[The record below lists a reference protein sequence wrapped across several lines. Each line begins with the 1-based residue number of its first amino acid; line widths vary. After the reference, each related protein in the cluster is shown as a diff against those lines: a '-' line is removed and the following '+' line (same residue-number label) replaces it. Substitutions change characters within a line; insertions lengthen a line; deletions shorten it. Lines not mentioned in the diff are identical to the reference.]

1 MKDLNNFFEICNDLV
16 LRKRKAKLL
25 SILVDS
31 PSIEVAD
38 FFNQQKT
45 KVVLSIITQF
55 KNEFSAEVFSNLSK
69 EKQLELYELLDK
81 KVFSKIFSLMSSQYR
96 VDFYQN
102 LKSDDQINL
111 LPFLNK
117 KIREDVITLSKYDQ
131 DVIGSKMS
139 TDFSIILD
147 TMNCKQTIKKI
158 REDSHSKRIVHYIY
172 VVNFEM
178 KLIGFFSLKDLII
191 SSSDE
196 KIKNIMQKNFQF
208 ARVNDKKENVIQII
222 EKYNLVD
229 LPIVNTQDQ
238 LVGILKYEDTID
250 IIREE
255 ESQDMKKFMGI
266 TTGDEENDLSYFK
279 LSIFDHFKKRIAW
292 IVGLFISSFIS
303 EIFLH
308 KNSEIISKFVELSLY
323 ITMIT
328 GCGGNVGGQ
337 TATLVIRA
345 LSLEE
350 IKIKDWFKVI
360 FKEIRISILISLIL
374 FFLSYIKV
382 IILSKE
388 NTFVFAKIV
397 SISLSIQIFFSAIIG
412 AILPF
417 IAKIL
422 KGDPAIAASP
432 AITTLVDVSGMVIYI
447 LVANF
452 FLN

>member
-374 FFLSYIKV
+374 FFYLI
-382 IILSKE
+382 
-388 NTFVFAKIV
+388 
-397 SISLSIQIFFSAIIG
+397 
-412 AILPF
+412 
-417 IAKIL
+417 
-422 KGDPAIAASP
+422 
-432 AITTLVDVSGMVIYI
+432 
-447 LVANF
+447 
-452 FLN
+452 

>member
-96 VDFYQN
+96 VVFYQN

-178 KLIGFFSLKDLII
+178 KLIGFLSLKDLII

-222 EKYNLVD
+222 ERYNLVD

-266 TTGDEENDLSYFK
+266 TTGDEENDFSYFK
-279 LSIFDHFKKRIAW
+279 LSTFDHFKKRIAW
-292 IVGLFISSFIS
+292 IVGLFVSSFIS

-308 KNSEIISKFVELSLY
+308 KNSEIIAKFVELSLY

-388 NTFVFAKIV
+388 NTFIFAKIV

-412 AILPF
+412 TILPF